1 MKRKGFTLVEVLAV
15 IAIITILGF
24 GAITIA
30 QSVIAKANVNKTETI
45 MSTLNAVL
53 EEYFRVNKSYPASG
67 IHNLYETLN
76 SDAEVRKLLEGL
88 PQDCVVPLVYDWD
101 GAGPANPVQRIVIC
115 DGWYASDDKSVGVN
129 LADNDTVVDGN
140 GVNEPMIYINRGQGN
155 FPQIRSA
162 GKDRTFGTADDIV
175 STEL

>member
-1 MKRKGFTLVEVLAV
+1 MKRKGFTLVEVLTV

-67 IHNLYETLN
+67 IHNLYGTLN
-76 SDAEVRKLLEGL
+76 NDAEVRKLLEGL
-88 PQDCVVPLVYDWD
+88 PQDCVKPLVYDWD
-101 GAGPANPVQRIVIC
+101 GTGSVQRIVIY
-115 DGWYASDDKSVGVN
+115 DGWYASDDQSVTVN
-129 LADNDTVVDGN
+129 LADNDSAIDGN

-162 GKDRTFGTADDIV
+162 GKDRTFYTADDIL